1 MNGTRTLK
9 LVSLALAT
17 ALLGGGAWLAQGGLK
32 QLARERQQFAQLQ
45 QELDNARR
53 LLPEVQQREQLVR
66 SIQNVSQQVG
76 RMALIRPSGASAGC
90 VALRGLPA
98 ALRQLIFWVSSAV
111 VARAT
116 SSWRMCSTSPP

>member
-1 MNGTRTLK
+1 MNGARTLK

-53 LLPEVQQREQLVR
+53 LLPEVPHRAQLVR
-66 SIQNVSQQVG
+66 SIQNVSQHVWRLG
-76 RMALIRPSGASAGC
+76 FDPSQFGSRRLRRAPGPASRA
-90 VALRGLPA
+90 
-98 ALRQLIFWVSSAV
+98 SSASFS
-111 VARAT
+111 R
-116 SSWRMCSTSPP
+116 